1 MKSKRSGYFKK
12 IGDALPKVLEK
23 KFKKTN
29 FIELSIIKNWKDIV
43 GEEISKKSWPIKII
57 FTDSNN
63 LNGKLS
69 LKVERGWA
77 MEIEYK
83 NQEILENLNQFFGYK
98 AISKINIIQ
107 DFKTY
112 FKKGIKKINKE
123 KSQINHSRN
132 INNVKH
138 LKLKKALKKLDK
150 TLFKSK

>member
-112 FKKGIKKINKE
+112 FIM
-123 KSQINHSRN
+123 
-132 INNVKH
+132 
-138 LKLKKALKKLDK
+138 
-150 TLFKSK
+150 FF